1 MKVGECVLDSF
12 GFDWSL
18 IADGN
23 GPLGVA
29 TVDEFD

>member
-1 MKVGECVLDSF
+1 MGDSVLDSF
-12 GFDWSL
+12 GFELSI

-29 TVDEFD
+29 TVGEFD